1 MFMKYFFMFIDSVFG
16 FIALFILTKVLGK
29 THMSQLTPFDFISAV
44 VLGELVGTALFDKN
58 SGITEIAFLVLVWG
72 GMLFLV
78 EIITQKYRRARP
90 LLEGQPSILIHNGN
104 IIFEELKR
112 NRVDIDQLQHML
124 RNKDVFSMKEVA
136 FAILETNGQLSVL
149 KSAPYQTPNKKDMNI
164 YPNPVFLPA
173 TIISDGEIV
182 YDTLKEKNLTEEWLL
197 QELKRQKFDSAEDVL
212 YAEYTENQK
221 LYIQPYIEKSK
232 RDQSDDEN

>member
-72 GMLFLV
+72 GMLYLV
-78 EIITQKYRRARP
+78 EIITLKFKKSRSI
-90 LLEGQPSILIHNGN
+90 LEGRPSILVHNGN
-104 IIFEELKR
+104 IIYEELKR

-124 RNKDVFSMKEVA
+124 RNKDVFSVQEVA
-136 FAILETNGQLSVL
+136 YAILETNGQLSVL
-149 KSAPYQTPNKKDMNI
+149 KNAPYQTPNKKDMNI

-173 TIISDGEIV
+173 TIISDGEII
-182 YDTLKEKNLTEEWLL
+182 YDTLKEKNLTEDWLQ
-197 QELKRQKFDSAEDVL
+197 QELKRQKFDNVEDVL

-221 LYIQPYIEKSK
+221 LYIQPYIEQSK
-232 RDQSDDEN
+232 RNQSDDEN